1 MLVGIISDTHDNVPN
16 IEKAVRLF
24 ISREVDLLIHA
35 GDYCSPFTIPHFEGL
50 PLRGVFGNNDGDKY
64 LLMKKFDAIDASL
77 EGDFF
82 EMEAGSCR
90 IAVYHGTHQAI
101 TDALIASGTYEV
113 VVSGHTHEAYSREVG
128 KTLAVNPG
136 TAHGFGEKATV
147 ALLETE
153 SMEVEFIEL

>member
-16 IEKAVRLF
+16 IEKAVDLF
-24 ISREVDLLIHA
+24 RSRQVDLLIHA

-50 PLRGVFGNNDGDKY
+50 PLQGVFGNNDGDKY
-64 LLMKKFDAIDASL
+64 LLMKKFDAIGAFL

-82 EMEAGSCR
+82 ETEAGSCR
-90 IAVYHGTHQAI
+90 IAVYHGTHQGI
-101 TDALIASGTYEV
+101 TDALIASGTYDV
-113 VVSGHTHEAYSREVG
+113 VISGHTHEASSRNVG
-128 KTLAVNPG
+128 NTLAINPG

-153 SMEVEFIEL
+153 AREVDFIVL